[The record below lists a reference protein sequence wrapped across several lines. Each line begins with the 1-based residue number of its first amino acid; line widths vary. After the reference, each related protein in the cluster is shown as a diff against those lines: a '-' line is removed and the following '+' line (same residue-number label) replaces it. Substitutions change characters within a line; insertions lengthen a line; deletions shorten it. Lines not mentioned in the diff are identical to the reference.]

1 MHARVVLGVE
11 KGVLFRE
18 VPSVQDVLS
27 HTAHIELEIAVAG
40 VFVWKNISRDA
51 GCFEAGIRQWVL
63 RSQRS
68 MACAGAA
75 PFCL

>member
-27 HTAHIELEIAVAG
+27 HTELEIAVAG

-68 MACAGAA
+68 MECAGAA